1 MKFKLTNSLIF
12 FVIAST
18 SFLLSQK
25 IATTNDG
32 KIVLLNEDGTWK
44 YQQTEKKSSKNNSFG
59 EWRVNYYVDEFG
71 DPTSVGYVTNKSSLI
86 GTFSNSATTNSKLK
100 AYFLISE
107 ELDDFGNKMN
117 NSVSIKLFEYAG
129 KTEVKGT
136 ISSIKYSM
144 LVKHNSKKVNTSFTL
159 NNFSDRAVIKSDQVN
174 EFIDLLKLGG
184 RFQFILNEVGQ
195 YSQSTYKLSI
205 DEASGFDNAWN
216 NLTNSDK

>member
-1 MKFKLTNSLIF
+1 MKFKLINSLIF

-44 YQQTEKKSSKNNSFG
+44 YQQTKEKSAKNNSFG
-59 EWRVNYYVDEFG
+59 EWKINYYVDEFG
-71 DPTSVGYVTNKSSLI
+71 DPTSNGYISNKSSI
-86 GTFSNSATTNSKLK
+86 FGTFSNSATTNSKLR

-107 ELDDFGNKMN
+107 DFDDFGNKMN
-117 NSVSIKLFEYAG
+117 NSVSIKLFEYAR
-129 KTEVKGT
+129 KNEVKG
-136 ISSIKYSM
+136 SIVSKQYKM
-144 LVKHNSKKVNTSFTL
+144 LVKHNGVKVNTKFTL
-159 NNFSDRAVIKSDQVN
+159 YNYSDRASIKSDQVN

-195 YSQSTYKLSI
+195 YSQSAYKLSI
-205 DEASGFDNAWN
+205 DTASGFDNAWN
-216 NLTNSDK
+216 QMTKPDK